1 MGTPPQQFPIHLLW
15 SRASAITTSPTTVTP
30 EPAADIEPEP
40 AAIKEPEPK
49 PEITLEL
56 EPIMSDQVCEPATSP
71 MPLGVLMEYEG
82 MAPP

>member
-15 SRASAITTSPTTVTP
+15 SRASAITTSPTTATP
-30 EPAADIEPEP
+30 EPEP